1 MTAPDAPGPGIT
13 FRETMSGPFALG
25 DVDPEQGRRT
35 GARMGTELALNATI
49 RIADVERF
57 EADPNHEGHIEGTV
71 DFPPLGNGI
80 PSTGGRFNLFST
92 EGEAG
97 RRRMVYELG
106 FSHEGED
113 YYLAGFKDVH
123 DDPGLDAW
131 SDTTTLFTR
140 LHRGRDTSGSVVGAG
155 VLSLGVEELAR
166 MVGTLKATEAD
177 GVGDRARAFAAFG
190 RFFMGELWTSYAAL
204 APNPD

>member
-1 MTAPDAPGPGIT
+1 MTAPDATGPGIT

-35 GARMGTELALNATI
+35 GSRNGTELALNATI
-49 RIADVERF
+49 SIPDVEHF

-71 DFPPLGNGI
+71 DFPPMGMGM
-80 PSTGGRFNLFST
+80 PSTGGRFNLFSP

-97 RRRMVYELG
+97 RKRMVYELA
-106 FSHEGED
+106 FTHDGED

-155 VLSLGVEELAR
+155 VLSLGLDDLAR
-166 MVGTLKATEAD
+166 MVSTLRVSEAA
-177 GVGDRARAFAAFG
+177 GVGDRARAVAAFG
-190 RFFMGELWTSYAAL
+190 RFFMGELWKTYAAL
-204 APNPD
+204 APKPD